1 MTETFVLAHLSD
13 IHLGPLPWFWPR
25 HWNVKRMLG
34 YANWQRR
41 RRFVHRPD
49 IVARLVADLRA
60 QPVDHIAVTGD
71 LTNTGMPSE
80 HELAQAWLEDLGPPS
95 DVSTIPGNH
104 DIYTHLRRDP
114 GVLRWRKYMTS
125 FGIEGED
132 DDRQRTLET
141 LFPYVRPFGRVALIG
156 LNSAI
161 PTPPGVASGRI
172 DAEQLARLGERLR
185 HLSAEGLCRVVMVH
199 HPPLAGQASPRRALT
214 NAAELEKCLCEEGAE
229 LVLHGHNHRHMLA
242 WREGSQGAFPVVGVP
257 SASVGRA
264 GYHEERARYNIYRIT
279 PGDPRPHIEMT
290 VRGLET
296 DDGPVVELERHV
308 LRPAEADA
316 IPHTA

>member
-13 IHLGPLPWFWPR
+13 IHLGPLPRFWPR

-49 IVARLVADLRA
+49 IVARVVADLRA
-60 QPVDHIAVTGD
+60 QAADHIAVTGD

-80 HELAQAWLEDLGPPS
+80 HVLAQAWLEDLGTPG

-104 DIYTHLRRDP
+104 DIYTPLRRDP

-125 FGIEGED
+125 FDVEGEED
-132 DDRQRTLET
+132 TRPRALET
-141 LFPYVRPFGRVALIG
+141 LFPYERRFGRVVLIG
-156 LNSAI
+156 LNSAV

-172 DAEQLARLGERLR
+172 DAEQLARLRETLRRLG
-185 HLSAEGLCRVVMVH
+185 AEGLCRVVLVH
-199 HPPLAGQASPRRALT
+199 HPPLEGQTSPRRALT

-229 LVLHGHNHRHMLA
+229 LVLHGHNHRHMLT
-242 WREGSQGAFPVVGVP
+242 WRQGPQGAFPVVGVP

-264 GYHEERARYNIYRIT
+264 GHHEERARYNLYRIT
-279 PGDPRPHIEMT
+279 PGDSRPHIEMIG
-290 VRGLET
+290 RGLEI
-296 DDGPVVELERHV
+296 DDGPVVELERRS
-308 LRPAEADA
+308 LWPAEADA
-316 IPHTA
+316 VPHGA